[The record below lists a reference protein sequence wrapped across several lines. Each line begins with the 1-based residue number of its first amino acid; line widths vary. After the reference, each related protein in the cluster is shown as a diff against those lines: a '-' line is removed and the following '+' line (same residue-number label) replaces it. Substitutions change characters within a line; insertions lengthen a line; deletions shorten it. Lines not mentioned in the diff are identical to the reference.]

1 MDKKSLLHML
11 DFDEVYC
18 YLATGQKTKEEVVRF
33 FEERGVAPS
42 TVRRYMKVLQ
52 NVDNGMLI
60 YTNGVFGLDEERIKS
75 VIAQVLDELHIPI
88 NLGESSYI
96 SIAEKENKKLAEQ
109 IRQLENKIHEK
120 EEEKESLKRSIQE
133 QEKNLTEKDAEIL
146 QLIEECKRLKREQIK
161 KQLDRDV
168 VYVKALSLDPG
179 PNAKEQLFLD
189 DVIVHLDLDK
199 SISKYGGRRPS
210 FYRTDTVGEEQI
222 LNEKNYYTY
231 LGEKLFSVPFLKD
244 WLKQM
249 GREKEIRN
257 LSGLQSKSVSAKQ
270 VKQETYD
277 KKSPLDKRI
286 EEYLR
291 QRMISVETLLNDD
304 RLSDQMKLQLYARYG
319 QYHGTEL
326 EQLILFAAEHGVNA
340 KWFIQIVEEMEDS
353 DCYENVRDALIIY
366 ADSSEYR
373 KKLDFARE
381 LADGVW
387 TIEMEYGGKPT
398 RFSLVPVDELIE
410 IQHTLML
417 PVHQFRYREMP
428 KVKETTCGQSDHKSE
443 EGNEAEPI
451 RKPDFVP
458 TFHEKEGEEYEF
470 GENYFELST
479 EEMDV
484 E

>member
-18 YLATGQKTKEEVVRF
+18 YLATGQKTKEEIVQF

-96 SIAEKENKKLAEQ
+96 SIAEKENQKLAEQ

-120 EEEKESLKRSIQE
+120 EEEKESLKRYIQE
-133 QEKNLTEKDAEIL
+133 QEKNLTEKHDEIL
-146 QLIEECKRLKREQIK
+146 QLIEECKCLKREQIK

-210 FYRTDTVGEEQI
+210 FYHIDTVGEEQI

-231 LGEKLFSVPFLKD
+231 LGEKMFSVPFLKD

-270 VKQETYD
+270 VKQDTYD

-304 RLSDQMKLQLYARYG
+304 RLSDQMKLQLYRACLCNRCNTARPVPRPRRHRRGPPRSLQGAKAPYIWPASFCNTSRQSCSHG
-319 QYHGTEL
+319 FQRLSPVPLDGAAGHSHHRADLAVRQFQDTMQY
-326 EQLILFAAEHGVNA
+326 Q
-340 KWFIQIVEEMEDS
+340 
-353 DCYENVRDALIIY
+353 DALSRLGQAGKGSGHQPVADLKLTAIGRKYKTVAGVLIY
-366 ADSSEYR
+366 RA
-373 KKLDFARE
+373 
-381 LADGVW
+381 
-387 TIEMEYGGKPT
+387 
-398 RFSLVPVDELIE
+398 
-410 IQHTLML
+410 
-417 PVHQFRYREMP
+417 
-428 KVKETTCGQSDHKSE
+428 
-443 EGNEAEPI
+443 
-451 RKPDFVP
+451 
-458 TFHEKEGEEYEF
+458 
-470 GENYFELST
+470 
-479 EEMDV
+479 
-484 E
+484 